1 MTAYL
6 KYDNGTTGTYITSTA
21 EAPGTNRL
29 EIAADMGKIVIENGH
44 MTFDRLK
51 ISEPEFDKTNT
62 VPFGCPESEHID
74 FGTMG
79 QGDQHVGILNNYA
92 EALLNGE
99 ALLAPGE
106 EGIFG
111 VTVADAMY
119 LSDYK
124 KAFVDTKNF
133 PHDEYVAFLKEKIS
147 ESKKENQNG

>member
-1 MTAYL
+1 
-6 KYDNGTTGTYITSTA
+6 
-21 EAPGTNRL
+21 
-29 EIAADMGKIVIENGH
+29 
-44 MTFDRLK
+44 
-51 ISEPEFDKTNT
+51 
-62 VPFGCPESEHID
+62 
-74 FGTMG
+74 MG